1 MQSFLGF
8 TFQFFAC
15 TALGAYEFN
24 NLLIRSWLGESLY
37 GAFLPAKIHPFFSVA
52 SSNHE
57 KELPKQR
64 IFAFREFRR
73 ENRIFALARVAH
85 RAPLARA
92 VALSSERGVGIIFLL
107 SISFTSMRTFSR

>member
-24 NLLIRSWLGESLY
+24 NFLIRSWLRESLY

-52 SSNHE
+52 SSNHARAA
-57 KELPKQR
+57 QAADFR
-64 IFAFREFRR
+64 I
-73 ENRIFALARVAH
+73 ALARGAH

-92 VALSSERGVGIIFLL
+92 VALSSERGVGIILIL
-107 SISFTSMRTFSR
+107 RISFTSMRTFSRRGGAA